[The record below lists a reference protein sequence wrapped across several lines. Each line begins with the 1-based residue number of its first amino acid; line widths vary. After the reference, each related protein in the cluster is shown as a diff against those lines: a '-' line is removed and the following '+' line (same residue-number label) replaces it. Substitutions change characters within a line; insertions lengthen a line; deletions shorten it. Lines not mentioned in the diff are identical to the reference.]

1 MKIIALISNLRMLL
15 IFMLLNLN
23 DLESTYFIFDTKF
36 NCDIKL
42 KKLVLPKEKNIFQ
55 RGVNI
60 FLDYFTLKKKHF
72 STKIKVYGADHIRG
86 ANFFLKRFDF
96 YLIEDGT
103 MNYIP
108 KTYIRS
114 IKNILFSKPKF
125 GVYKNVKKIY
135 LTGLAPIPSK
145 IEKKVEIIN
154 LNELWK
160 NKTIREKEKI
170 LGIFGFNNKIIKS
183 IKERSIILYTQPLSE
198 DGVISEKEKIEL
210 YSKII
215 LKYPKEKLI
224 LKTHPRE
231 ITQYKKLFKDI
242 LILDQNFPSEILEL
256 LEIKFEKGVTL
267 FSTAVLNAKVKEIDF
282 YGTEVHIKLLEKFG
296 RLDSIIKRNC
306 FLD

>member
-15 IFMLLNLN
+15 IFMLLNSN
-23 DLESTYFIFDTKF
+23 DLESTYFIFNTKF

-42 KKLVLPKEKNIFQ
+42 KKLVLPKEENIFQ

-60 FLDYFTLKKKHF
+60 FLDYFTLKKKNF

-108 KTYIRS
+108 QTYIRS

-145 IEKKVEIIN
+145 IEKKVEIIS

-231 ITQYKKLFKDI
+231 MTQYKKLFKDI

-282 YGTEVHIKLLEKFG
+282 YGTEIHPKLLKKFG
-296 RLDSIIKRNC
+296 SMDDIIKRNA
-306 FLD
+306 FL